1 MLKSAKPG
9 NNGTIAFHYTDREIT
24 PSTARP
30 GVIAFD
36 ASDANINIQDTPAE
50 VEVCAVVEAQCLA
63 LRSHAQKLGA
73 AMPPKR
79 LIAVGGASH
88 NQRLLQVLTNVFN
101 APAFR
106 ISSVA
111 NSAALGAALRAQHG
125 LACSSAGFVPF
136 KTLQEQDEKAATR
149 LQLAATPEP
158 PSVAV
163 YASMLPRFQI
173 LEAQAV
179 HQLLLK

>member
-9 NNGTIAFHYTDREIT
+9 NNGTIAFHYTAQEIT
-24 PSTARP
+24 PSTARA

-36 ASDANINIQDTPAE
+36 SSDTRINIQDAPAA

-63 LRSHAQKLGA
+63 LRSHAQKLGVT
-73 AMPPKR
+73 MPPKR

-88 NQRLLQVLTNVFN
+88 NQRLLQVLANVFN
-101 APAFR
+101 APVFR
-106 ISSVA
+106 LSNVA

-125 LACSSAGFVPF
+125 LACSAGFVPF
-136 KTLQEQDEKAATR
+136 KTLQEQDDKRATR
-149 LQLAATPEP
+149 LQLAATSEP
-158 PSVAV
+158 QSVAV
-163 YASMLPRFQI
+163 YASMLPHFQS

-179 HQLLLK
+179 QLLLK

>member
-1 MLKSAKPG
+1 MLKSTRPG
-9 NNGTIAFHYTDREIT
+9 NNGTIAFHYTDQEIT
-24 PSTARP
+24 PSTARA
-30 GVIAFD
+30 GIVAFD
-36 ASDANINIQDTPAE
+36 ASDKHINIQDAPAE

-63 LRSHAQKLGA
+63 LCSHAQKLGVV
-73 AMPPKR
+73 MPPKR

-88 NQRLLQVLTNVFN
+88 NQRLLQVLANVFN
-101 APAFR
+101 APVFR
-106 ISSVA
+106 LSSVA

-125 LACSSAGFVPF
+125 LACSAGFVPF
-136 KTLQEQDEKAATR
+136 KALQEQDDKASTR

-163 YASMLPRFQI
+163 YASMLPRFQV
-173 LEAQAV
+173 LETQAV